1 MKRAGDKK
9 VHTGLILLTGSDS
22 RAVELSLFETLAPFA
37 IRVLDIEEILTQG
50 RIILATV
57 ISCNPAHIK
66 AIESDLDSL
75 AERLKVDI
83 AYLFGEVDEAALLE
97 NPIESQ
103 LVYLAAEVK
112 PSEIAEILGLISE
125 SGGSV
130 SAMRRVQSKPLF
142 VFNISVQGA
151 DNLLLESALRELSKS
166 SSIDCAMLPSLA
178 DLARKKFFL
187 FDMDSTLI
195 QEEVIDLIA
204 SHAGVADEVKAIT
217 ASAMRGEINFQDA
230 LRARVQLL
238 AGVSV
243 SVLDEVRTQINL
255 REGARELIEK
265 LQSLGHEVAVVS
277 GGFSY
282 VIQPLLAS
290 LDITNFRANTFEI
303 VDGALTGNLVGP
315 IIDRGAKAS
324 ALLELSESLG
334 IHLSNTVAI
343 GDGANDLDMIS
354 KAGLGIAFSAKSM
367 VRAASDRAINSTRLD
382 SLIFLLGLSG

>member
-1 MKRAGDKK
+1 MMSSVDKK

-22 RAVELSLFETLAPFA
+22 ATLELSLFETLAPFA
-37 IRVLDIEEILTQG
+37 IKVLDIEEVITQG

-57 ISCNPAHIK
+57 ITCSPAHIK

-75 AERLKVDI
+75 AMRLKVDI
-83 AYLFGEVDEAALLE
+83 ACLFGEVDEAALLQ

-112 PSEIAEILGLISE
+112 PSEIAQILTLISE

-151 DNLLLESALRELSKS
+151 DNLLLERALRELSKS
-166 SSIDCAMLPSLA
+166 SSIDCAILPSLA

-204 SHAGVADEVKAIT
+204 LHAGVGDEVKAIT
-217 ASAMRGEINFQDA
+217 DSAMKGEIDFQGA

-243 SVLDEVRTQINL
+243 SALDEVRTQINL
-255 REGARELIEK
+255 TEGARELIEK
-265 LQSLGHEVAVVS
+265 LQSLGHEVGVVS

-282 VIQPLLAS
+282 VIQPLLAA
-290 LDITNFRANTFEI
+290 LGITNFRANTLEI
-303 VDGALTGNLVGP
+303 VDGALTGNLLGP
-315 IIDRGAKAS
+315 IIDRGAKAA
-324 ALLELSESLG
+324 ALLELSELVG
-334 IHLSNTVAI
+334 IPTSNTVAI

-354 KAGLGIAFSAKSM
+354 QAGLGIAFNAKAM
-367 VRAASDRAINSTRLD
+367 VRAASNRAVNSTRLD

>member
-1 MKRAGDKK
+1 MKRADDKK

-37 IRVLDIEEILTQG
+37 IKVLDIEEVLTQG

-57 ISCNPAHIK
+57 ISCDPAHIK

-75 AERLKVDI
+75 AAKIKVDI

-112 PSEIAEILGLISE
+112 PSEIAHILTLISE

-151 DNLLLESALRELSKS
+151 DNLALERALRELSKS
-166 SSIDCAMLPSLA
+166 SSIDCAILPSLA

-217 ASAMRGEINFQDA
+217 ASAMKGEINFQDA

-255 REGARELIEK
+255 SEGARELIEK
-265 LQSLGHEVAVVS
+265 LQSLGHEVGVVS

-282 VIQPLLAS
+282 VIQPLLTS
-290 LDITNFRANTFEI
+290 LGITNFRANTLEI
-303 VDGALTGNLVGP
+303 LDGALTGNLVGP

-354 KAGLGIAFSAKSM
+354 KAGLGLAFSAKPIL
-367 VRAASDRAINSTRLD
+367 RAASDRTINSTRLD
-382 SLIFLLGLSG
+382 SLIFLLGLAG

>member
-1 MKRAGDKK
+1 M
-9 VHTGLILLTGSDS
+9 HTGLILLTGPDS
-22 RAVELSLFETLAPFA
+22 STLELSLFETLAPFA
-37 IRVLDIEEILTQG
+37 IKVLDIEEVLTQG

-57 ISCNPAHIK
+57 ISCDSAHIK
-66 AIESDLDSL
+66 AIELDLDSL
-75 AERLKVDI
+75 AAKIKVDI

-97 NPIESQ
+97 NPRESQ

-112 PSEIAEILGLISE
+112 PSEIAQILALISE

-130 SAMRRVQSKPLF
+130 RAMRRVQSKPLF
-142 VFNISVQGA
+142 VFNISVTGA

-166 SSIDCAMLPSLA
+166 SSIDCAILPSLA

-204 SHAGVADEVKAIT
+204 IHAGVAAEVKAIT
-217 ASAMRGEINFQDA
+217 ESAMKGEIDFQGA

-255 REGARELIEK
+255 TEGTRELIEK

-290 LDITNFRANTFEI
+290 LGITNFRANTLEI
-303 VDGALTGNLVGP
+303 VDGAITGNLLGP
-315 IIDRGAKAS
+315 IIDRGAKAA
-324 ALLELSESLG
+324 ALLELSELLG
-334 IHLSNTVAI
+334 IPASNTVAI

-354 KAGLGIAFSAKSM
+354 KAGLGIAFSAKPM

-382 SLIFLLGLSG
+382 SLIFLLGLAG